1 VPAPFARFH
10 ARNPSLSDLGREHW
24 TEPVP
29 PVSHRFMADINAA
42 GAVRPI
48 RTRLCKDNMTALYVA
63 PRPRHS
69 ARAAARLS
77 LKFVRVERLRS

>member
-1 VPAPFARFH
+1 MTSTNSGDVMGWLPTGLEWPDTSM
-10 ARNPSLSDLGREHW
+10 NGEGGRDDTCE
-24 TEPVP
+24 
-29 PVSHRFMADINAA
+29 

-48 RTRLCKDNMTALYVA
+48 RTRLCKDNMTALYAA

-69 ARAAARLS
+69 ARATARLS